1 MATKKRKTS
10 SSNSRRKSSTGTR
23 KTVSKQQVA
32 RDIEMFREIKLVILF
47 VVFVALFL
55 CNFGILGL
63 VGKALSNVMF
73 GIFGLTAY
81 IAPVLIYLGILF
93 WHANIGNATAVR
105 KILSGAVLFLMVGVV
120 CDIILFV
127 TNKDK
132 SVKDKRY
139 MVVLMICSA
148 VAVLC
153 MLDGIID

>member
-1 MATKKRKTS
+1 MGLGGK
-10 SSNSRRKSSTGTR
+10 G
-23 KTVSKQQVA
+23 
-32 RDIEMFREIKLVILF
+32 EIGMRYII
-47 VVFVALFL
+47 
-55 CNFGILGL
+55 GIICIII
-63 VGKALSNVMF
+63 S
-73 GIFGLTAY
+73 
-81 IAPVLIYLGILF
+81 
-93 WHANIGNATAVR
+93 
-105 KILSGAVLFLMVGVV
+105 VV